1 MRRPMTPLAGAQS
14 SPGHRRDHG
23 LAASS
28 PWPLPLPW
36 WGSSGATDAQ
46 ALSLN
51 PSGDVPYKPWG
62 GEDRTP
68 IAGA

>member
-1 MRRPMTPLAGAQS
+1 MTPLAGAQS

-51 PSGDVPYKPWG
+51 PSGDV
-62 GEDRTP
+62 
-68 IAGA
+68 AL